1 MYAPVRHIVHI
12 ARFALDGSGSG
23 LYAASR
29 TTPGE
34 SMRLTQ
40 GEIRSN
46 AIRFAKE
53 WEDAANERA
62 EAQSFWTDLF
72 GVYGIKRRSVASFE
86 EKVRNLGGNFARI
99 DVFYAGVMLGE
110 HKSRGEDL
118 TRAQSQAFDY
128 VQSLTRAERHS
139 EIPQFIVLSD
149 FETIVVFDLDSDDPA
164 EPVARFPTAKLHENT
179 RHLGFLAGQTTRPID
194 PEDPINIEAVE
205 ILGRLHDALEA
216 RGYTGHALERFLVRI
231 LFCLF
236 ADDTGILD
244 PDAFKA
250 IVKESREDGFG
261 LGALLNQVF
270 DILDTPRDLRSKL
283 PDEFANL
290 PYVNGQLFAER
301 LPAVNFEEPTRAAL
315 LEACEFNWSRISPAV
330 FGSLFQSIMAG
341 EEGAKKRRQIGAH
354 YTSERDIMKLIRSLF
369 LDDLEA
375 ELAKITTKPKLL
387 EFQAKLGALKFLDPA
402 CGCGN
407 FLVVAYREL
416 RRLEIETLEKYHAK
430 RKGEVQQILNLD
442 ELLMVNVDQMHGIEI
457 EEWPARIAEVAMWL
471 VDHQMNTKA
480 GEIFGQ
486 PVLRLPLTKSAKIVH
501 ANALRTDWNEV
512 LSASECS
519 FVLGNPPF
527 VGKKEQNAE
536 QKEDFKRV
544 WGDVKGSGVLDF
556 VTCWHRTAAKYIR
569 GTETAVALVSTNS
582 ICQGEQVGVLW
593 PEILDKLGCTIRFAH
608 TTFSWTSEA
617 RGKAHV
623 HVVIVGFG
631 APAERPAIIDY
642 SVDEDHPT
650 VSYVAS
656 ISPYLFEGDS
666 TTLSKRTRPI
676 CRVPEMNYGSMMIDK
691 DRKKP
696 ESKGLILTG
705 AEREFVLSQCPDADP
720 FIRRLFGADEYLNGQ
735 VRWCLWL
742 VDAPATLVRNCGA
755 IRTHLDD
762 VRAFR
767 LSSSRKQTQELA
779 ETPGLFGEIRQP
791 KNQYLIVPKV
801 SSENR
806 PYLPMG
812 FLDAKHIASGSA
824 LVIDGASN
832 YDFGILTSAMHMA
845 WLNRVCGRLESRFQY
860 SAQLVYNN
868 FPWPESPTDAQKA
881 AVEQAAQGVLDARAR
896 FPDQTL
902 ADLYDPL
909 AMPKPLR
916 DAHRALD
923 RAVDR
928 CYRKN
933 PFDSERARVEFLFD
947 LYQKLTA
954 PLTTTKK
961 TARKSGTRRKPA

>member
-1 MYAPVRHIVHI
+1 
-12 ARFALDGSGSG
+12 
-23 LYAASR
+23 
-29 TTPGE
+29 
-34 SMRLTQ
+34 MRLTQ

-46 AIRFAKE
+46 AIRFAAE
-53 WEDAANERA
+53 WKDAGVERA

-86 EKVRNLGGNFARI
+86 EKVRNLKGAYSRI

-118 TRAQSQAFDY
+118 TKAQSQAFDY
-128 VQSLTRAERHS
+128 VQSLTREGRHS
-139 EIPQFIVLSD
+139 EVPQYIVLSD
-149 FETIVVFDLDSDDPA
+149 FETIVVFDLDAKDPS

-194 PEDPINIEAVE
+194 PEDPINIDAVE
-205 ILGRLHDALEA
+205 ILGRLHDTLEDA
-216 RGYTGHALERFLVRI
+216 GYTGHALERFLVRI

-236 ADDTGILD
+236 ADDTGILE

-250 IVKESREDGFG
+250 IVKESRNDGFG

-270 DILDTPRDLRSKL
+270 EILDTPRDWRAPL
-283 PDEFANL
+283 PDEFVNL
-290 PYVNGQLFAER
+290 PYVNGQLFSER
-301 LPAVNFEEPTRAAL
+301 LPAVNFNAHTRKAL
-315 LEACEFNWSRISPAV
+315 LEACDFNWSRISPAV

-341 EEGAKKRRQIGAH
+341 EEGARKRRQIGAH

-375 ELAKITTKPKLL
+375 ELARTTTKPKLL
-387 EFQAKLGALKFLDPA
+387 EFQDKLAALKFLDPA

-416 RRLEIETLEKYHAK
+416 RRLEIEMLEKYHAK
-430 RKGEVQQILNLD
+430 QKGEIQQILNLD
-442 ELLMVNVDQMHGIEI
+442 ALLKVNVDQMHGIEI

-512 LSASECS
+512 LPASECS

-527 VGKKEQNAE
+527 RGAMHMSEEQRQDLFYVA
-536 QKEDFKRV
+536 
-544 WGDVKGSGVLDF
+544 GDDNGLGVLDLVCAWYF
-556 VTCWHRTAAKYIR
+556 KSLQYTKDQRVSCAF
-569 GTETAVALVSTNS
+569 VSTNS
-582 ICQGEQVGVLW
+582 IAQGEQAAILW
-593 PEILDKLGCTIRFAH
+593 GRLFSQYGAKIHFAH
-608 TTFSWTSEA
+608 RTFAWTSEA
-617 RGKAHV
+617 RGKANV
-623 HVVIVGFG
+623 HVVIIGFG
-631 APAERPAIIDY
+631 DFEHHPKVIVDY
-642 SVDEDHPT
+642 EGGDEPT
-650 VSYVAS
+650 VTTVAN
-656 ISPYLFEGDS
+656 IGPYLFAGPDS
-666 TTLSKRTRPI
+666 VLPNRSTPI
-676 CRVPEMNYGSMMIDK
+676 CDVPNMAWGSQPRDGGHLLLN
-691 DRKKP
+691 
-696 ESKGLILTG
+696 E
-705 AEREFVLSQCPDADP
+705 AEREELIAIDP
-720 FIRRLFGADEYLNGQ
+720 LAEKWIRPYIGADEFLGNSKRY
-735 VRWCLWL
+735 CLWL
-742 VDAPATLVRNCGA
+742 VDAKPSELRTSSAIMERVDRVRQMRQA
-755 IRTHLDD
+755 SKAAST
-762 VRAFR
+762 
-767 LSSSRKQTQELA
+767 RKLA
-779 ETPGLFGEIRQP
+779 ETPSLFAQIAHREQP
-791 KNQYLIVPKV
+791 CLLIPLHT
-801 SSENR
+801 SETR
-806 PYLPMG
+806 RYIPFG
-812 FLDAKHIASGSA
+812 FLPADHIASNA
-824 LVIDGASN
+824 CAIVPGATLFH
-832 YDFGILTSAMHMA
+832 FGIISSEMHMA
-845 WLNRVCGRLESRFQY
+845 WVRQFCGRLESRYRY
-860 SAQLVYNN
+860 SKDIVYNN
-868 FPWPESPTDAQKA
+868 FPWPESPTDAQKV
-881 AVEQAAQGVLDARAR
+881 AVEQAAQGVLDARAK

-954 PLTTTKK
+954 PLTTPAKNATK
-961 TARKSGTRRKPA
+961 RRKPTPPA

>member
-1 MYAPVRHIVHI
+1 
-12 ARFALDGSGSG
+12 
-23 LYAASR
+23 
-29 TTPGE
+29 
-34 SMRLTQ
+34 MRLTQ

-46 AIRFAKE
+46 AIRFAAE
-53 WEDAANERA
+53 WKDAAVERA
-62 EAQSFWTDLF
+62 EAQSFWTELF
-72 GVYGIKRRSVASFE
+72 AVYGIKRRSVASFE
-86 EKVRNLGGNFARI
+86 EKVRNLSGAFDRI

-118 TRAQSQAFDY
+118 TKAQSQAFNY
-128 VQSLTRAERHS
+128 VQSLTREARHS
-139 EIPQFIVLSD
+139 EVPQYIVLSD
-149 FETIVVFDLDSDDPA
+149 FETIVVFDLDASDPA

-194 PEDPINIEAVE
+194 PEDPINIDAVE
-205 ILGRLHDALEA
+205 ILGRLHDALES
-216 RGYTGHALERFLVRI
+216 RGYTGHALERFLVRV

-236 ADDTGILD
+236 ADDTGILE
-244 PDAFKA
+244 PDTFKA
-250 IVKESREDGFG
+250 IIKESREDGFG

-270 DILDTPRDLRSKL
+270 DILDTPKDQRAQL
-283 PDEFANL
+283 PEEFANL

-301 LPAVNFEEPTRAAL
+301 LPAVNFNAETRAAL

-341 EEGAKKRRQIGAH
+341 DEGAKKRRQIGAH

-387 EFQAKLGALKFLDPA
+387 EFQDKLASLKMLDPA

-416 RRLEIETLEKYHAK
+416 RRLEIEVLEKFHAK
-430 RKGEVQQILNLD
+430 KKGEIQQILNLD
-442 ELLMVNVDQMHGIEI
+442 ALLKVNVDQMHGIEI

-512 LSASECS
+512 LPAAECS

-527 VGKKEQNAE
+527 VGKKATSAD
-536 QKEDFKRV
+536 QKADIATI
-544 WGDVKGSGVLDF
+544 WAGVKGSGVLDY
-556 VTCWHRTAAKYIR
+556 VTCWYRRAASYIEEYDIVV
-569 GTETAVALVSTNS
+569 GFVSTNS
-582 ICQGEQVGVLW
+582 ITQGEQPSVMW
-593 PEILDKLGCTIRFAH
+593 PPLFQERVRIRFAH
-608 TTFSWTSEA
+608 RTFCWMSEA
-617 RGKAHV
+617 RGAAHV
-623 HVVIVGFG
+623 HVVIIGF
-631 APAERPAIIDY
+631 AKSDSDTKIIIDY
-642 SVDEDHPT
+642 TDEAHPVT
-650 VSYVAS
+650 IRANN
-656 ISPYLFEGDS
+656 INPYLIDAPDVVVTSRTGPLSAVPQIVFGSMPNEAK
-666 TTLSKRTRPI
+666 LSKAEAIRRFGAQDA
-676 CRVPEMNYGSMMIDK
+676 ENYLADQLLLSDA
-691 DRKKP
+691 DRSVLIAQEP
-696 ESKGLILTG
+696 ESSEWIKP
-705 AEREFVLSQCPDADP
+705 FV
-720 FIRRLFGADEYLNGQ
+720 GADEFIAGEK
-735 VRWCLWL
+735 RWCLWM
-742 VDAPATLVRNCGA
+742 VDIPPSTLRRLQKVRERVERIKVNRELSNREATKA
-755 IRTHLDD
+755 
-762 VRAFR
+762 
-767 LSSSRKQTQELA
+767 LA
-779 ETPGLFGEIRQP
+779 KTPWLFGEIRQP
-791 KNQYLIVPKV
+791 RTDYLLIPRH
-801 SSENR
+801 SSER
-806 PYLPMG
+806 REYIPIG
-812 FLDAKHIASGSA
+812 FLPQEVIAGDSC
-824 LVIDGASN
+824 LVIEGASHFH
-832 YDFGILTSAMHMA
+832 FGVLTSSMHMA
-845 WLNRVCGRLESRFQY
+845 WVRTVCGRIKSDFRY
-860 SAQLVYNN
+860 SNKLVYNN

-881 AVEQAAQGVLDARAR
+881 AVEQAAQGVLDARAQ

-947 LYQKLTA
+947 LYQKLTT
-954 PLTTTKK
+954 PLTAPTRSKSRPASKTKK
-961 TARKSGTRRKPA
+961 PRTKRT

>member
-1 MYAPVRHIVHI
+1 
-12 ARFALDGSGSG
+12 
-23 LYAASR
+23 
-29 TTPGE
+29 
-34 SMRLTQ
+34 MRLTQ

-53 WEDAANERA
+53 WEDASVERA

-72 GVYGIKRRSVASFE
+72 AVYGIKRRSVASFE
-86 EKVRNLGGNFARI
+86 EKVRNLEGHYSRI

-118 TRAQSQAFDY
+118 TKAQSQAFDY
-128 VQSLTRAERHS
+128 VQALTREARHS
-139 EIPQFIVLSD
+139 EVPQYIVLSD

-164 EPVARFPTAKLHENT
+164 EPAARFPTAKLHENT
-179 RHLGFLAGQTTRPID
+179 RHLGFLAGQTTRTID

-205 ILGRLHDALEA
+205 ILGRLHDALES

-236 ADDTGILD
+236 ADDTGILE

-250 IVKESREDGFG
+250 IIKESREDGFG

-270 DILDTPRDLRSKL
+270 DILDTPKDRRSQL
-283 PDEFANL
+283 PEEFASL

-301 LPAVNFEEPTRAAL
+301 LPAVNFEQPTRAAL

-375 ELAKITTKPKLL
+375 ELARTTTKPKLL
-387 EFQAKLGALKFLDPA
+387 EFQDKLASLKFLDPA

-416 RRLEIETLEKYHAK
+416 RRLEIEMLEKYHAK
-430 RKGEVQQILNLD
+430 QKGEIQQLLNLD
-442 ELLMVNVDQMHGIEI
+442 ELLRVNVDQMHGIEI

-471 VDHQMNTKA
+471 VDHQMNTRA
-480 GEIFGQ
+480 GETFGQ

-512 LSASECS
+512 LPATECS

-527 VGKKEQNAE
+527 IGHQWRTPEQ
-536 QKEDFKRV
+536 QDDMDHV
-544 WGDVKGSGVLDF
+544 WDGVHKQYGRLDY
-556 VTCWHRTAAKYIR
+556 VCCWYLLAARYMTKSAA
-569 GTETAVALVSTNS
+569 GAFVSTNS
-582 ICQGEQVGVLW
+582 ISQGEQARILSGCLFGPVLR
-593 PEILDKLGCTIRFAH
+593 IFFAH
-608 TTFSWTSEA
+608 RTFAWTSEA

-623 HVVIVGFG
+623 HVVIVGF
-631 APAERPAIIDY
+631 ALADRFPKSIVTY
-642 SVDEDHPT
+642 DEDDTHDGTMHDAKGINAYLIDAPD
-650 VSYVAS
+650 VVLESRGDPIDPR
-656 ISPYLFEGDS
+656 ISP
-666 TTLSKRTRPI
+666 
-676 CRVPEMNYGSMMIDK
+676 MNKGSQPTD
-691 DRKKP
+691 
-696 ESKGLILTG
+696 GGHLILDPEEATELLAAYPDAG
-705 AEREFVLSQCPDADP
+705 KWLKQYMGGREF
-720 FIRRLFGADEYLNGQ
+720 INGEL
-735 VRWCLWL
+735 RWCLWL
-742 VDAPATLVRNCGA
+742 KGITRTELQSIPPLEERVKAVKQSRLKSPTKSVQEAASTPTL
-755 IRTHLDD
+755 
-762 VRAFR
+762 F
-767 LSSSRKQTQELA
+767 TQD
-779 ETPGLFGEIRQP
+779 RQP
-791 KNQYLIVPKV
+791 TSNFLAIPEV

-806 PYLPMG
+806 EYIPIG
-812 FLDAKHIASGSA
+812 FLDPSI
-824 LVIDGASN
+824 VPSN
-832 YDFGILTSAMHMA
+832 KLQIVPNANFFLFGIVTSLMHMA
-845 WLNRVCGRLESRFQY
+845 WVRTVCGRLKSDY
-860 SAQLVYNN
+860 SYSPAVLHN
-868 FPWPESPTDAQKA
+868 FPLPESPTDAQKA

-954 PLTTTKK
+954 PLTTAKK
-961 TARKSGTRRKPA
+961 PARKAKARRKTS

>member
-1 MYAPVRHIVHI
+1 
-12 ARFALDGSGSG
+12 
-23 LYAASR
+23 
-29 TTPGE
+29 
-34 SMRLTQ
+34 MRLTQ

-46 AIRFAKE
+46 AIRFAAE
-53 WEDAANERA
+53 WKDAGVERA

-86 EKVRNLGGNFARI
+86 EKVRNLKGAYSRI

-118 TRAQSQAFDY
+118 TKAQSQAFDY
-128 VQSLTRAERHS
+128 VQSLTREGRHS
-139 EIPQFIVLSD
+139 EVPQYIVLSD
-149 FETIVVFDLDSDDPA
+149 FETIVVFDLDAKDPS

-194 PEDPINIEAVE
+194 PEDPINIDAVE
-205 ILGRLHDALEA
+205 ILGRLHDTLEDA
-216 RGYTGHALERFLVRI
+216 GYTGHALERFLVRI

-236 ADDTGILD
+236 ADDTGILE

-270 DILDTPRDLRSKL
+270 DILDTPRDRRAPL
-283 PDEFANL
+283 PDEFVNL
-290 PYVNGQLFAER
+290 PYVNGQLFSER
-301 LPAVNFEEPTRAAL
+301 LPAVNFNAHTRKAL
-315 LEACEFNWSRISPAV
+315 LEACDFNWSRISPAV

-341 EEGAKKRRQIGAH
+341 EEGARKRRQIGAH

-375 ELAKITTKPKLL
+375 ELARITTKPKLL
-387 EFQAKLGALKFLDPA
+387 EFQDKLASLKFLDPA

-416 RRLEIETLEKYHAK
+416 RRLEIEMLEKYHAK
-430 RKGEVQQILNLD
+430 QKGEIQQILNLD
-442 ELLMVNVDQMHGIEI
+442 ALLKVNVDQMHGIEI

-512 LSASECS
+512 LPAAECS

-527 VGKKEQNAE
+527 IGHQWRTPEQQDDMDHVWDGVHKQYGRLDYVCCWYLLAARYMT
-536 QKEDFKRV
+536 KR
-544 WGDVKGSGVLDF
+544 
-556 VTCWHRTAAKYIR
+556 AA
-569 GTETAVALVSTNS
+569 GAFVSTNS
-582 ICQGEQVGVLW
+582 ISQGEQARILAACLFGPVL
-593 PEILDKLGCTIRFAH
+593 KLFFAH
-608 TTFSWTSEA
+608 RTFSWTSEA

-623 HVVIVGFG
+623 HVVIVGFSLSDRTPKAIVVYDEPG
-631 APAERPAIIDY
+631 GPAGITHDAKNINAY
-642 SVDEDHPT
+642 LVDGPDVVLDSRSSPLDSSWPT
-650 VSYVAS
+650 
-656 ISPYLFEGDS
+656 
-666 TTLSKRTRPI
+666 
-676 CRVPEMNYGSMMIDK
+676 MNKGSQPTD
-691 DRKKP
+691 
-696 ESKGLILTG
+696 GG
-705 AEREFVLSQCPDADP
+705 NFVLSDEERVKLIQEYPGAEKWIRSYIGGRE
-720 FIRRLFGADEYLNGQ
+720 FINGES
-735 VRWCLWL
+735 RWCLWL
-742 VDAPATLVRNCGA
+742 KGITKGELDAIPPIRARVEAVKQSRLKSPTASVREAASTPTL
-755 IRTHLDD
+755 
-762 VRAFR
+762 F
-767 LSSSRKQTQELA
+767 TQD
-779 ETPGLFGEIRQP
+779 RQP
-791 KNQYLIVPKV
+791 TTPFLAVPEV
-801 SSENR
+801 SSVQR
-806 PYLPMG
+806 TYTPIG
-812 FLDAKHIASGSA
+812 FLTPETVPSNQLQIIANA
-824 LVIDGASN
+824 TK
-832 YDFGILTSAMHMA
+832 YHFGVTTSIMHMA
-845 WLNRVCGRLESRFQY
+845 WMREVCGRLKSDYRY
-860 SAQLVYNN
+860 SPAVFHN

-954 PLTTTKK
+954 PLTTPAKNATK
-961 TARKSGTRRKPA
+961 RRKPTPPA